1 MVGVEGIYKG
11 AELKCF
17 FSFQAEAQANR
28 LKAQASMMAA
38 VACAAV
44 PKITIVIGGCF
55 GSESYAMVRV
65 SQNSV
70 GLIIDLR
77 LCPAFMVLS
86 FFQHC

>member
-1 MVGVEGIYKG
+1 
-11 AELKCF
+11 
-17 FSFQAEAQANR
+17 
-28 LKAQASMMAA
+28 MMAA

>member
-1 MVGVEGIYKG
+1 
-11 AELKCF
+11 
-17 FSFQAEAQANR
+17 
-28 LKAQASMMAA
+28 MMAA

-86 FFQHC
+86 FFQHW